1 MIQVSGLV
9 RAGDVFLGPFTLQS
23 PSVGPKTGS
32 LQKDMCFSALYQGK
46 KSKKKPHFQNK
57 RIVNKM
63 VLHLSLGACSSVAEG
78 LSSMHRG

>member
-23 PSVGPKTGS
+23 PSVGPKAGS
-32 LQKDMCFSALYQGK
+32 LQKDMYFSALYQGK
-46 KSKKKPHFQNK
+46 KSKETHFQNK

-63 VLHLSLGACSSVAEG
+63 VLHLSLGACSSVAKG